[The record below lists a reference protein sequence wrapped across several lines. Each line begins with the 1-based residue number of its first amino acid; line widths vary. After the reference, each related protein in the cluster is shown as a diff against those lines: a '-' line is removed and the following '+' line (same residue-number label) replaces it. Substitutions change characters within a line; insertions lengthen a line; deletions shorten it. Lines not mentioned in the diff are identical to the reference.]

1 MFMDVV
7 VLTVLIGVALWGLH
21 MGLTQRL
28 LAALVVGTAPAHLRG
43 TAFGLFNL
51 ASGATLLAAS
61 VVAGAL
67 WSAVGPEATFVAGAT
82 FALLATAGL
91 AIRARERGRQN
102 GRARPCE
109 PLGGFYRVMGRGVR
123 RPLIRSASA
132 GPCRA

>member
-1 MFMDVV
+1 M
-7 VLTVLIGVALWGLH
+7 TA
-21 MGLTQRL
+21 
-28 LAALVVGTAPAHLRG
+28 APAHLRG

-61 VVAGAL
+61 VVAGVL

-102 GRARPCE
+102 G
-109 PLGGFYRVMGRGVR
+109 
-123 RPLIRSASA
+123 SA
-132 GPCRA
+132 